1 MILIILHAANP
12 NKDTSH
18 LTSESCSAYRKKG
31 CNSKACIV
39 TMEYSYLYKEYHYS
53 GNLIS
58 IIIMMN
64 RVPESSTKHTLP
76 RAESLGARVTLRFGE

>member
-1 MILIILHAANP
+1 ML
-12 NKDTSH
+12 SGQ
-18 LTSESCSAYRKKG
+18 KKG
-31 CNSKACIV
+31 CNSKACII

-76 RAESLGARVTLRFGE
+76 RAE